1 MIRIAIMML
10 IRTEGTSMS
19 LIQVQQL
26 SRHSTD
32 YGAEILVQVM
42 SSIDDEFSD
51 FYDNDFYDDFSD
63 TDFSDDIGRVCLYHK
78 LRNRDNISLIRFLI

>member
-1 MIRIAIMML
+1 MIRIAIMIL

-26 SRHSTD
+26 SRHPTD

-63 TDFSDDIGRVCLYHK
+63 TDFSDDIGRACLYHK
-78 LRNRDNISLIRFLI
+78 LRNRDNILLIRFLI

>member
-1 MIRIAIMML
+1 MMM
-10 IRTEGTSMS
+10 IRTEETSMS

-26 SRHSTD
+26 SRHPTD

-63 TDFSDDIGRVCLYHK
+63 TDFSDDIGRACLYHK
-78 LRNRDNISLIRFLI
+78 LRNRDNI